1 MTAEPQED
9 LMSIRQMCEAF
20 AVTPRAL
27 RFYEAKDLLRPARI
41 GTRRLYARADR
52 ARLRLIL
59 RGKRFGFSLE
69 SIRETLDLYD
79 RESGN
84 TAQRRRACELARQR
98 LAEMEA
104 QRAELELA
112 IAELRAELCAAEATG
127 LVPKAA

>member
-1 MTAEPQED
+1 MTPDPDAE
-9 LMSIRQMCEAF
+9 LMSIRQMCEVF
-20 AVTPRAL
+20 DVTARAL
-27 RFYEAKDLLRPARI
+27 RFYEAKDLLRPIRV

-79 RESGN
+79 REGGN
-84 TAQRRRACELARQR
+84 TAQRQKAHELAVKR
-98 LAEMEA
+98 LGEMEA

-112 IAELRAELCAAEATG
+112 IAELKAALEEAEAQG